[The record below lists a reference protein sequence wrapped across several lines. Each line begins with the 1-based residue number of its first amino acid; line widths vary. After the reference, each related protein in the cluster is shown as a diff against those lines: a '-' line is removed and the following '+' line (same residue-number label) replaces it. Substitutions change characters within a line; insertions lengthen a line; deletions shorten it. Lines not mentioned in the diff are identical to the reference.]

1 MNTLGIEQ
9 EASPNGSDHEPA
21 DVVDAPRFDKQSWL
35 DGPGDLDEVEVHVD
49 AIGGSVTVRALT
61 AGQLATVQDQC
72 LHMKN
77 DVMKVDSQRM
87 AVLKF
92 ARGVIEPQFTE
103 DEANVIAHKFG
114 RSFNLVVGVI
124 DEISK
129 ASEEDVQ
136 KARRR
141 FRPRR

>member
-1 MNTLGIEQ
+1 MTVELQHDNAT
-9 EASPNGSDHEPA
+9 NGAA

-49 AIGGSVTVRALT
+49 AIGDSVTVRALT
-61 AGQLATVQDQC
+61 AGQLASIQDQC

-87 AVLKF
+87 GVLKF
-92 ARGVIEPQFTE
+92 ARGVVNPVFSE

-114 RSFNLVVGVI
+114 RSFSLVVGVI

-136 KARRR
+136 HARRR